1 MKRTVTAAVAL
12 VGAAALAAT
21 AFAAPASA
29 VPTRKGTTEIIPNA
43 TLESLLVSVQQPFA
57 AGDQGGV
64 EFGVVGNPADGTIEH
79 VGGLTI
85 STLAGDEVALRNFVI
100 DLNSGTVSA
109 SVRGAG
115 QVELFDLDGLTLTLN
130 ATASTVIAG
139 DTSLTGAPVAT
150 ANIDEWSF

>member
-21 AFAAPASA
+21 TFAAPATA
-29 VPTRKGTTEIIPNA
+29 APNRKGNTEIVPNA
-43 TLESLLVSVQQPFA
+43 TLASLLVSVQQPFTPGEA
-57 AGDQGGV
+57 GGV
-64 EFGVVGNPADGTIEH
+64 EFGIVGNPSDGTIEH
-79 VGGLTI
+79 VGGITI
-85 STLAGDEVALRNFVI
+85 RTLAGDEVALRNFVI
-100 DLNSGTVSA
+100 DLDAGTVSA

-115 QVELFDLDGLTLTLN
+115 RVELFDLDGLTLTLN

-150 ANIDEWSF
+150 ADVSEWNF